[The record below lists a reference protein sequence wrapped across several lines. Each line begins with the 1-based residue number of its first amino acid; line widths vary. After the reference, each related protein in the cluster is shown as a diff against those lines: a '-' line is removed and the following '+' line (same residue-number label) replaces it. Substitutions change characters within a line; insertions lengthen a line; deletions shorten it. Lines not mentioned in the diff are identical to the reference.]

1 MKRKI
6 TLSVLICLTLALAVS
21 LSACG
26 FIGEN
31 GLSAYEIAV
40 QNGFEGT
47 EQEWLDS
54 FYNETTVEQTTNN
67 YYVEGQTD
75 IQLAS
80 NTALKS
86 VVSVYCS
93 FTKTSSGNNWF
104 FPQQSQ
110 EVNYTSAGSGVV
122 YILEND
128 GSAYIVT
135 NYHVVY
141 DADCNTSNKISDNI
155 CVFLYGME
163 YNNYA
168 IPATYVG
175 GSMYYDVAVLRVQQ
189 NELVKSASQ
198 NGTLCAA
205 NLSNSDNVS
214 AGQAVVAVGNPEAE
228 GISVTNGIISV
239 ASENITMTGAD
250 NKTAITLRVMRT
262 DTAINS
268 GNSGGGLFNA
278 QGELI
283 GLVNAKMN
291 TNTAENIGYAI
302 PSNLVKAV
310 ADNILY
316 YCTDNSC
323 ETVMRPVTG
332 ITVEVT
338 SVTTVIDENTG
349 KIKIVERLTVKEV
362 SANSPADGI
371 VQVGDVLVSVTVGDV
386 TTQIQRSYHLTD
398 ALLNAR
404 SGQNIVY
411 CVERGNE
418 TLNLTLA
425 ITQECLTAN

>member
-6 TLSVLICLTLALAVS
+6 TVSVLICLTLALAVS

-110 EVNYTSAGSGVV
+110 KVNYTSAGSGVV

-175 GSMYYDVAVLRVQQ
+175 GSMYYDVAVLRVQR

>member
-1 MKRKI
+1 M
-6 TLSVLICLTLALAVS
+6 
-21 LSACG
+21 
-26 FIGEN
+26 
-31 GLSAYEIAV
+31 
-40 QNGFEGT
+40 
-47 EQEWLDS
+47 
-54 FYNETTVEQTTNN
+54 
-67 YYVEGQTD
+67 
-75 IQLAS
+75 
-80 NTALKS
+80 
-86 VVSVYCS
+86 
-93 FTKTSSGNNWF
+93 
-104 FPQQSQ
+104 
-110 EVNYTSAGSGVV
+110 
-122 YILEND
+122 
-128 GSAYIVT
+128 
-135 NYHVVY
+135 
-141 DADCNTSNKISDNI
+141 
-155 CVFLYGME
+155 
-163 YNNYA
+163 
-168 IPATYVG
+168 
-175 GSMYYDVAVLRVQQ
+175 
-189 NELVKSASQ
+189 
-198 NGTLCAA
+198 
-205 NLSNSDNVS
+205 S

-398 ALLNAR
+398 ALLNTR

>member
-6 TLSVLICLTLALAVS
+6 TVSVLICLTLALAVS

-110 EVNYTSAGSGVV
+110 EVNCTSAGSGVV

-163 YNNYA
+163 YNDYA

-338 SVTTVIDENTG
+338 SVTTIIDENTG

-404 SGQNIVY
+404 NGQNIVY

>member
-1 MKRKI
+1 M
-6 TLSVLICLTLALAVS
+6 
-21 LSACG
+21 
-26 FIGEN
+26 
-31 GLSAYEIAV
+31 
-40 QNGFEGT
+40 
-47 EQEWLDS
+47 
-54 FYNETTVEQTTNN
+54 
-67 YYVEGQTD
+67 
-75 IQLAS
+75 
-80 NTALKS
+80 
-86 VVSVYCS
+86 
-93 FTKTSSGNNWF
+93 
-104 FPQQSQ
+104 
-110 EVNYTSAGSGVV
+110 

-163 YNNYA
+163 YNDYA

-349 KIKIVERLTVKEV
+349 KIKIVERLTVQEV

-398 ALLNAR
+398 ALINAR

>member
-1 MKRKI
+1 
-6 TLSVLICLTLALAVS
+6 
-21 LSACG
+21 
-26 FIGEN
+26 
-31 GLSAYEIAV
+31 
-40 QNGFEGT
+40 
-47 EQEWLDS
+47 
-54 FYNETTVEQTTNN
+54 
-67 YYVEGQTD
+67 
-75 IQLAS
+75 
-80 NTALKS
+80 
-86 VVSVYCS
+86 
-93 FTKTSSGNNWF
+93 
-104 FPQQSQ
+104 
-110 EVNYTSAGSGVV
+110 
-122 YILEND
+122 
-128 GSAYIVT
+128 
-135 NYHVVY
+135 
-141 DADCNTSNKISDNI
+141 
-155 CVFLYGME
+155 
-163 YNNYA
+163 
-168 IPATYVG
+168 
-175 GSMYYDVAVLRVQQ
+175 
-189 NELVKSASQ
+189 
-198 NGTLCAA
+198 
-205 NLSNSDNVS
+205 
-214 AGQAVVAVGNPEAE
+214 
-228 GISVTNGIISV
+228 
-239 ASENITMTGAD
+239 
-250 NKTAITLRVMRT
+250 
-262 DTAINS
+262 
-268 GNSGGGLFNA
+268 
-278 QGELI
+278 
-283 GLVNAKMN
+283 MN
-291 TNTAENIGYAI
+291 TNTAENIGYAN

>member
-1 MKRKI
+1 M
-6 TLSVLICLTLALAVS
+6 
-21 LSACG
+21 
-26 FIGEN
+26 
-31 GLSAYEIAV
+31 
-40 QNGFEGT
+40 
-47 EQEWLDS
+47 
-54 FYNETTVEQTTNN
+54 
-67 YYVEGQTD
+67 
-75 IQLAS
+75 
-80 NTALKS
+80 
-86 VVSVYCS
+86 
-93 FTKTSSGNNWF
+93 
-104 FPQQSQ
+104 
-110 EVNYTSAGSGVV
+110 
-122 YILEND
+122 
-128 GSAYIVT
+128 
-135 NYHVVY
+135 
-141 DADCNTSNKISDNI
+141 
-155 CVFLYGME
+155 
-163 YNNYA
+163 
-168 IPATYVG
+168 
-175 GSMYYDVAVLRVQQ
+175 
-189 NELVKSASQ
+189 
-198 NGTLCAA
+198 
-205 NLSNSDNVS
+205 S

-338 SVTTVIDENTG
+338 SVTTIIDENTG

-404 SGQNIVY
+404 NGQNIVY